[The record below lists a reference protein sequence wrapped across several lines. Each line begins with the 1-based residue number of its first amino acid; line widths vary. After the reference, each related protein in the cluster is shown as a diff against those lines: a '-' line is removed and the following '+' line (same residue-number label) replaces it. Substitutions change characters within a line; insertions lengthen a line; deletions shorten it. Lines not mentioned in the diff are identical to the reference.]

1 MDNKVVVTIC
11 RQFCSGGLDTAK
23 VLSEKL
29 DIPYYD
35 REIVEMASKK
45 TGISLAMFENADEK
59 PTNSFLYSIALGTH
73 NANFFNQS
81 SDLLTNDKLFNMQAE
96 IVREIAENS
105 SCVMVGRCT
114 DYILRDTPS
123 IVRVYLRADMQDR
136 IERFKKLEDFNDFKG
151 KDIENALRKMD
162 KKRESYYN
170 YYTGRDWDNIN
181 NYDIVINTS
190 KIGIENTAN
199 QIIDYMNYK
208 NNYSN

>member
-1 MDNKVVVTIC
+1 MDKKVTITIC

-29 DIPYYD
+29 NIPYYD

-81 SDLLTNDKLFNMQAE
+81 NDLLTNDKLFNMQSE
-96 IVREIAENS
+96 IVREIAEDR
-105 SCVMVGRCT
+105 SCIMVGRCT

-123 IVRVYLRADMQDR
+123 IIRVYLMADMQDR
-136 IERFKKLEDFNDFKG
+136 IERFKKLEKSNDFKG
-151 KDIENALRKMD
+151 KDIQSVLRKMD

-181 NYDIVINTS
+181 NYDIVINTT

-199 QIIDYMNYK
+199 QIINHMNYMNELL
-208 NNYSN
+208 